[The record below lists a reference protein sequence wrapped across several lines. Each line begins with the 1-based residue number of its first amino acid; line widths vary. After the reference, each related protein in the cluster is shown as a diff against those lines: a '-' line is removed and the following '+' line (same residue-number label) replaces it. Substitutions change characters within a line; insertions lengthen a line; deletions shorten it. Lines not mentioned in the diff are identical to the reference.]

1 MLFRELGSRGKRFGK
16 EDLLEKVSE
25 KDRSKHVIG
34 GVLYRVTLATVWKID
49 GRARDGLGKPVRDY
63 FSSPGEKCQ

>member
-25 KDRSKHVIG
+25 KDLDSLLQTSITTK
-34 GVLYRVTLATVWKID
+34 
-49 GRARDGLGKPVRDY
+49 
-63 FSSPGEKCQ
+63 SSVFIRRHFDNVYYY